1 MKKAYR
7 NILFIISC
15 LMEPPFYDVMLYET
29 LFVAIISEMIVCS
42 RLETIFR
49 GVMICHVADMLTI
62 FWRG

>member
-15 LMEPPFYDVMLYET
+15 IMEPPFYDVMLYET

-49 GVMICHVADMLTI
+49 GVMICYVAKT
-62 FWRG
+62 FAWFCCC